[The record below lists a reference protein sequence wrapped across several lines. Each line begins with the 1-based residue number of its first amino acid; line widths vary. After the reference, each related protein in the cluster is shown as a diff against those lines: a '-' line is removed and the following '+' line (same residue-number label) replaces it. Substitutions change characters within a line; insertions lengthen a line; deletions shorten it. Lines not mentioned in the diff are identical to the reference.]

1 MYSKKKIL
9 AICLAAIMAAPSAS
23 FAKSSKSLTIEK
35 DKKIEQKKQI
45 DSKINEQKANISN
58 TESEKKSVTDEIASL
73 DAKIQEKS
81 DKISSL
87 EKEINKLNQDI
98 AENQKKLEEAQANL
112 EANTKSLR
120 SRLREM
126 YKRGNVNY
134 IEVLLN
140 SKDIE
145 ELLRNNEIISSIAK
159 ADRELIEYIKTQI
172 DTIKKTEERL
182 KIDREKVTVT
192 KAAVESERQGYQDAV
207 NAKNE
212 YMKVLEKN
220 IDAYKIEF
228 EKAQSDWENL
238 DLEILK
244 LQKEIEVQKKR
255 EEEAKKRAEM
265 ASANRT
271 NRVNSNI
278 SVASRPRDGQ
288 AYTWPLPGHY
298 SISSPFGYRQHP
310 ILGYSKFHSG
320 IDLPAPSGT
329 PIVAAKSGTVIL
341 SRLMS
346 GYGNVVMID
355 HGDTVTVYA
364 HCSALN
370 KSVGDS
376 VSAGDVVAFVGST
389 GLSTGPHLHFEVRVN
404 GSPVNPLGYV

>member
-1 MYSKKKIL
+1 MYSKRKIL

-35 DKKIEQKKQI
+35 DEKIEQRKQVN
-45 DSKINEQKANISN
+45 SKIKEQKANISN
-58 TESEKKSVTDEIASL
+58 TESEKKSVTDEIAGL

-81 DKISSL
+81 NKIASL

-98 AENQKKLEEAQANL
+98 AANQKKLEEAQANL

-182 KIDREKVTVT
+182 KVDREKVTVT
-192 KAAVESERQGYQDAV
+192 KAEVESERQGYQDAV

-228 EKAQSDWENL
+228 EKAQSDWQNL

-255 EEEAKKRAEM
+255 EEEAKKRAER

-288 AYTWPLPGHY
+288 AYTWPVPGHY
-298 SISSPFGYRQHP
+298 SISSPFGYRTHP

-320 IDLPAPSGT
+320 VDIPAPSGT

-346 GYGNVVMID
+346 GYGNVIMID

>member
-1 MYSKKKIL
+1 MYSKRKIL

-35 DKKIEQKKQI
+35 DKKIEQRKQVN
-45 DSKINEQKANISN
+45 SKIKEQKTNISN

-81 DKISSL
+81 NKIASL

-98 AENQKKLEEAQANL
+98 AANQKKLEEAQANL

-172 DTIKKTEERL
+172 DTIKKTEEKL
-182 KIDREKVTVT
+182 KIDREKVSVT
-192 KAAVESERQGYQDAV
+192 KAAVESERQSYQDAV

-255 EEEAKKRAEM
+255 EEEAKKRAER

-288 AYTWPLPGHY
+288 AYTWPVPGHY
-298 SISSPFGYRQHP
+298 SISSPFGYRTHP

-320 IDLPAPSGT
+320 IDIPAPSGT

-346 GYGNVVMID
+346 GYGNVIMID

>member
-1 MYSKKKIL
+1 MYSKKKII

-81 DKISSL
+81 NKISSL

-182 KIDREKVTVT
+182 KVDREKVSVT

>member
-1 MYSKKKIL
+1 MYSKRKIL

-35 DKKIEQKKQI
+35 DKKIEQRKQVN
-45 DSKINEQKANISN
+45 SKIKEQKANISN

-81 DKISSL
+81 NKISSL

-98 AENQKKLEEAQANL
+98 AANQKKLEEAQANL

-172 DTIKKTEERL
+172 DTIKKTEEKL
-182 KIDREKVTVT
+182 KIDREKVSVT
-192 KAAVESERQGYQDAV
+192 KAAVESERQSYQDAV

-228 EKAQSDWENL
+228 EKAQSDWQNL

-255 EEEAKKRAEM
+255 EEEAKKRAER

-288 AYTWPLPGHY
+288 AYTWPVPGHY
-298 SISSPFGYRQHP
+298 SISSPFGYRTHP

-320 IDLPAPSGT
+320 VDIPAPSGT

-346 GYGNVVMID
+346 GYGNVIMID

>member
-1 MYSKKKIL
+1 
-9 AICLAAIMAAPSAS
+9 MAAPSAS

-35 DKKIEQKKQI
+35 NKKIEQKRQI
-45 DSKINEQKANISN
+45 NSKIKEQKTNISN
-58 TESEKKSVTDEIASL
+58 TETEKKSVSDEIESL

-81 DKISSL
+81 NKIQSL

-98 AENQKKLEEAQANL
+98 AENQKKLQEAQANL

-126 YKRGNVNY
+126 YKRGNITY

-145 ELLRNNEIISSIAK
+145 ELLRNNEIISSIAR

-172 DTIKKTEERL
+172 DTIKKTEEKL
-182 KIDREKVTVT
+182 KIDREKLSVS

-228 EKAQSDWENL
+228 EKAQSDWQNL

-244 LQKEIEVQKKR
+244 LQKEIEVQKKK
-255 EEEAKKRAEM
+255 EEEAKARAQR
-265 ASANRT
+265 ASA

-298 SISSPFGYRQHP
+298 SISSPFGYRFHP
-310 ILGYSKFHSG
+310 ILGYSRLHSG
-320 IDLPAPSGT
+320 IDIPAPSGT

-355 HGDTVTVYA
+355 HGDTITVYA

-376 VSAGDVVAFVGST
+376 VAAGDVVAFVGST

>member
-182 KIDREKVTVT
+182 KVDREKVSVT
-192 KAAVESERQGYQDAV
+192 KSAVESERQGYQDAV

>member
-1 MYSKKKIL
+1 MYSKRKIL

-35 DKKIEQKKQI
+35 DKKIEQRKQVN
-45 DSKINEQKANISN
+45 SKIKEQKANISN

-81 DKISSL
+81 NKIASL

-98 AENQKKLEEAQANL
+98 AANQKKLEEAQANL

-182 KIDREKVTVT
+182 KVDREKVSVT
-192 KAAVESERQGYQDAV
+192 KAAVESERQSYQEAV

-228 EKAQSDWENL
+228 EKAQSDWQNL

-255 EEEAKKRAEM
+255 EEEAKKRAER

-288 AYTWPLPGHY
+288 AYTWPVPGHY
-298 SISSPFGYRQHP
+298 SISSPFGYRTHP

-320 IDLPAPSGT
+320 VDIPAPSGT

-346 GYGNVVMID
+346 GYGNVIMID

>member
-1 MYSKKKIL
+1 MYSKRKIL

-35 DKKIEQKKQI
+35 DKKIEQRKQVN
-45 DSKINEQKANISN
+45 SKIKEQKANISN
-58 TESEKKSVTDEIASL
+58 TESEKKSVTDEIAGL

-81 DKISSL
+81 NKIASL

-98 AENQKKLEEAQANL
+98 AANQKKLEEAQANL

-182 KIDREKVTVT
+182 KVDREKVSVT
-192 KAAVESERQGYQDAV
+192 KAAVESERQSYQEAV

-228 EKAQSDWENL
+228 EKAQSDWQNL

-255 EEEAKKRAEM
+255 EEEAKKRAER

-288 AYTWPLPGHY
+288 AYTWPVPGHY
-298 SISSPFGYRQHP
+298 SISSPFGYRTHP

-320 IDLPAPSGT
+320 VDIPAPSGT

-346 GYGNVVMID
+346 GYGNVIMID

>member
-1 MYSKKKIL
+1 MYSKRKIL

-58 TESEKKSVTDEIASL
+58 TESEKNSVTDEIASL

-87 EKEINKLNQDI
+87 EINKLNQDI

-182 KIDREKVTVT
+182 KVDREKVTVT
-192 KAAVESERQGYQDAV
+192 KAAVESERQSYQDAV

-265 ASANRT
+265 ASANRA

>member
-1 MYSKKKIL
+1 MYSKRKIL

-35 DKKIEQKKQI
+35 DKKIEQRKQVN
-45 DSKINEQKANISN
+45 SKIKEQKANISN
-58 TESEKKSVTDEIASL
+58 TESEKKSVTDEIAGL

-81 DKISSL
+81 NKIASL

-98 AENQKKLEEAQANL
+98 AANQKKLEEAQANL

-172 DTIKKTEERL
+172 DTIKKTEEKL
-182 KIDREKVTVT
+182 KIDREKVSVT
-192 KAAVESERQGYQDAV
+192 KAAVESERQSYQDAV

-255 EEEAKKRAEM
+255 EEEAKKRAER

-320 IDLPAPSGT
+320 IDIPAPSGT

>member
-1 MYSKKKIL
+1 MYRKRKIL

-35 DKKIEQKKQI
+35 DKKIEQRKQVN
-45 DSKINEQKANISN
+45 SKIKEQKTNISN

-81 DKISSL
+81 NKIASL

-98 AENQKKLEEAQANL
+98 AANQKKLEEAQANL

-182 KIDREKVTVT
+182 KVDREKVTVT
-192 KAAVESERQGYQDAV
+192 KAEVESERQGYQDAV

-220 IDAYKIEF
+220 IDAYKVEF
-228 EKAQSDWENL
+228 EKAQSDWQNL

-255 EEEAKKRAEM
+255 EEEAKKRAER

-288 AYTWPLPGHY
+288 AYTWPVPGHY
-298 SISSPFGYRQHP
+298 SISSPFGYRTHP

-320 IDLPAPSGT
+320 VDIPAPSGT

-346 GYGNVVMID
+346 GYGNVIMID

>member
-1 MYSKKKIL
+1 MYSKRKIL

-35 DKKIEQKKQI
+35 DKKIEQRKQVN
-45 DSKINEQKANISN
+45 SKIKEQKANISN

-81 DKISSL
+81 NKIASL

-98 AENQKKLEEAQANL
+98 AANQKKLEEAQANL

-172 DTIKKTEERL
+172 DTIKKTEEKL
-182 KIDREKVTVT
+182 KIDREKVSVT
-192 KAAVESERQGYQDAV
+192 KAAVESERQSYQDAV

-255 EEEAKKRAEM
+255 EEEAKKRAER

-320 IDLPAPSGT
+320 IDIPAPSGT

>member
-1 MYSKKKIL
+1 MYSKRKIL

-45 DSKINEQKANISN
+45 DSKMNEQKANISN

-81 DKISSL
+81 NKIASL

-98 AENQKKLEEAQANL
+98 AANQKKLEEAQANL

-182 KIDREKVTVT
+182 KVDREKVSVT
-192 KAAVESERQGYQDAV
+192 KAAVESERQSYQEAV

-228 EKAQSDWENL
+228 EKAQSDWQNL

-255 EEEAKKRAEM
+255 EEEAKKRAER

-288 AYTWPLPGHY
+288 AYTWPVPGHY
-298 SISSPFGYRQHP
+298 SISSPFGYRTHP

-320 IDLPAPSGT
+320 IDIPAPSGT

-346 GYGNVVMID
+346 GYGNVIMID

>member
-1 MYSKKKIL
+1 MYSKRKIL

-35 DKKIEQKKQI
+35 DKKIEQKRQVN
-45 DSKINEQKANISN
+45 SKIKEQKANISN

-81 DKISSL
+81 NKISSL

-98 AENQKKLEEAQANL
+98 AANQKKLEEAQANL
-112 EANTKSLR
+112 EANTESLR

-172 DTIKKTEERL
+172 DTIKKTEEKL
-182 KIDREKVTVT
+182 KVDREKVTVT

-255 EEEAKKRAEM
+255 EEEAKKRAER

-320 IDLPAPSGT
+320 IDIPAPSGT
-329 PIVAAKSGTVIL
+329 PVVAAKSGTVIL

-346 GYGNVVMID
+346 GYGNVIMID